1 MAEDFLA
8 AAVKR
13 IEEQF
18 AGSGVE
24 ECFETFE
31 EKEDQITMRDGVKL
45 HTIYYFPKMQKKA
58 NRESVNGEPVNGK
71 SVKERPGNEK
81 PEKEELESER
91 LMKEQHS
98 YPVILTRTCYPGN
111 DQLHR
116 AYGEGLAR
124 RGYVYVYQYCRGRET
139 SEGKW
144 EPNINERNDGID
156 TMNYLVEQPWCE
168 NLGYW
173 GHSYTAL
180 TGWAFADAAEGKVA
194 AMFLEDY
201 GTDRF
206 VSAYEKGCFRHDIL
220 TSWSM
225 GNAEKPVDADY
236 RKSCRYLPQI
246 EVDEAMWGQKVPSYR
261 EYITSPNPDDAL
273 WQTGWWKQLRE
284 IPAKT
289 KVPIYLLSGWY
300 DHHHGSSMKTWER
313 LNEETKQHSWLE
325 IGAWNHFFQICLE
338 DKEVQNPQ
346 NEEIPKMLE
355 WFELTLKRKEIP
367 SQRIRAYEIGA
378 DRWIDTVSDETGTK
392 DGTGSI
398 TLYLDDK
405 ELKEKASDRE
415 KTRSYIFDPEN
426 PVESLG
432 GEALL
437 HTMPQIGSRLQPET
451 DYREDVKSFVSAP
464 LEKPLRLNGKAS
476 VKLFVSTDCEDT
488 AFTAK
493 IMEVTPEGKAYNIR
507 SSITTLEQG
516 IQGEKEYKPGSVA
529 EVEIEMWNIVYT
541 IPEGSRVRVDISS
554 SDFPQYHVH
563 SNQKGL
569 WSEQTENKIA
579 HQTIHMGGVY
589 PSCVILPEKKE

>member
-91 LMKEQHS
+91 LMNEQHS

-111 DQLHR
+111 DRLHR

-246 EVDEAMWGQKVPSYR
+246 
-261 EYITSPNPDDAL
+261 
-273 WQTGWWKQLRE
+273 
-284 IPAKT
+284 
-289 KVPIYLLSGWY
+289 
-300 DHHHGSSMKTWER
+300 
-313 LNEETKQHSWLE
+313 
-325 IGAWNHFFQICLE
+325 
-338 DKEVQNPQ
+338 
-346 NEEIPKMLE
+346 
-355 WFELTLKRKEIP
+355 
-367 SQRIRAYEIGA
+367 
-378 DRWIDTVSDETGTK
+378 
-392 DGTGSI
+392 
-398 TLYLDDK
+398 
-405 ELKEKASDRE
+405 
-415 KTRSYIFDPEN
+415 
-426 PVESLG
+426 
-432 GEALL
+432 
-437 HTMPQIGSRLQPET
+437 GSRLQPET

-493 IMEVTPEGKAYNIR
+493 IMEVTPEG
-507 SSITTLEQG
+507 
-516 IQGEKEYKPGSVA
+516 
-529 EVEIEMWNIVYT
+529 
-541 IPEGSRVRVDISS
+541 SRVRVDISS

-589 PSCVILPEKKE
+589 PSCVILPEKK

>member
-1 MAEDFLA
+1 MAEDFMT

-13 IEEQF
+13 VEAQF
-18 AGSGVE
+18 EKSGVSE
-24 ECFETFE
+24 NCAAFER
-31 EKEDQITMRDGVKL
+31 KENQIEMRDGVKL
-45 HTIYYFPKMQKKA
+45 HTIYYFPKEDTA
-58 NRESVNGEPVNGK
+58 E
-71 SVKERPGNEK
+71 EK
-81 PEKEELESER
+81 T
-91 LMKEQHS
+91 

-111 DQLHR
+111 DRIHR

-124 RGYVYVYQYCRGRET
+124 RGYVYVYQYCRGREN

-144 EPNINERNDGID
+144 EPNINERKDGID

-168 NLGYW
+168 ILGYW
-173 GHSYTAL
+173 GHSYTSM

-206 VSAYEKGCFRHDIL
+206 TSAYEKGCFRHDIL
-220 TSWSM
+220 TAWSM
-225 GNAEKPVDADY
+225 ENAEKPVNADY
-236 RKSCRYLPQI
+236 RESCRYLPQI
-246 EVDEAMWGQKVPSYR
+246 EVDEALWGQKVPSYR
-261 EYITSPNPDDAL
+261 EYITSPSPDAAL

-284 IPAKT
+284 IPSKT

-338 DKEVQNPQ
+338 GKEVLHPQ

-355 WFELTLKRKEIP
+355 WFELTLKQKEIP
-367 SQRIRAYEIGA
+367 TQRIRAYEIGA
-378 DRWIDTVSDETGTK
+378 DRWIDTVSDGLGEKGTA
-392 DGTGSI
+392 GSM
-398 TLYLDDK
+398 TLYLD
-405 ELKEKASDRE
+405 EKALRADAPEQE
-415 KTRSYIFDPEN
+415 KTRNYTFDPAT
-426 PVESLG
+426 PVESIG

-437 HTMPQIGSRLQPET
+437 HTMPQIGSHLQPEP
-451 DYREDVKSFVSAP
+451 DYREDVLSFVSEP
-464 LEKPLRLNGKAS
+464 LEETFTLNGKAS
-476 VKLFVSTDCEDT
+476 VRLFVESDCEDT

-507 SSITTLEQG
+507 SSIATLEQG
-516 IQGEKEYKPGSVA
+516 KTEAGTYEPGSVA
-529 EVEIEMWNIVYT
+529 EVQITMWNIVYT
-541 IPEGSRVRVDISS
+541 ILKGSRIRVDVSS

-569 WSEQTENKIA
+569 WSEKTENKIA
-579 HQTIHMGGVY
+579 HQTIHTGGVHA
-589 PSCVILPEKKE
+589 SCVILPLMKKQ

>member
-1 MAEDFLA
+1 MAEDVM
-8 AAVKR
+8 AAVVKR
-13 IEEQF
+13 VEEQF
-18 AGSGVE
+18 AKSGVSE
-24 ECFETFE
+24 SCAAFER
-31 EKEDQITMRDGVKL
+31 KDSQIEMRDGVKL
-45 HTIYYFPKMQKKA
+45 HTIYYFPREGGSGENKK
-58 NRESVNGEPVNGK
+58 
-71 SVKERPGNEK
+71 
-81 PEKEELESER
+81 
-91 LMKEQHS
+91 

-111 DQLHR
+111 DRIHR

-124 RGYVYVYQYCRGRET
+124 RGYVYVYQYCRGREQ

-156 TMNYLVEQPWCE
+156 TMDYLVEQPWCE
-168 NLGYW
+168 ILGYW
-173 GHSYTAL
+173 GHSYTSM

-220 TSWSM
+220 TAWSM
-225 GNAEKPVDADY
+225 ENAEKPVNADY
-236 RKSCRYLPQI
+236 RESCRYLPQI
-246 EVDEAMWGQKVPSYR
+246 EVDEALWGQRVPSYR
-261 EYITSPNPDDAL
+261 EYITSPSPDAEL

-284 IPAKT
+284 IPSKT

-338 DKEVQNPQ
+338 GKEVLHPQ

-355 WFELTLKRKEIP
+355 WFELTLKQKEIP
-367 SQRIRAYEIGA
+367 TQRIRAYEIGA
-378 DRWIDTVSDETGTK
+378 DRWIDIVSDRLGEEGTA
-392 DGTGSI
+392 GNM
-398 TLYLDDK
+398 TLYLD
-405 ELKEKASDRE
+405 EKALRADAPERE
-415 KTRSYIFDPEN
+415 KTRNYTFDPAT
-426 PVESLG
+426 PVESIG

-437 HTMPQIGSRLQPET
+437 HTMPQIGSHLQPEP
-451 DYREDVKSFVSAP
+451 DYREDVLSFVSEP
-464 LEKPLRLNGKAS
+464 LEETFALNGKAS
-476 VKLFVSTDCEDT
+476 VRLFVESDCEDT

-507 SSITTLEQG
+507 SSIATLEQG
-516 IQGEKEYKPGSVA
+516 KTEAGAYEPGSVT
-529 EVEIEMWNIVYT
+529 EVQITMWNIVYT
-541 IPEGSRVRVDISS
+541 IPKGSRIRVDISS

-569 WSEQTENKIA
+569 WSEKTENKIA
-579 HQTIHMGGVY
+579 HQTIHMGGKAA
-589 PSCVILPEKKE
+589 SCVILPLMKKQ